1 MVLTCRAKSC
11 TSTWTRSTLPLPA
24 RRRMKRGKSAC
35 VPRCPPFVPE
45 NSVRTPLRSPSLPI
59 GAWCGREPSR
69 ARSADTIHLSGRY
82 VRTRRAAHEIEP
94 MVRRFGE
101 LTWAASCDERR
112 IARTVVLKLKTAE
125 FKILT
130 RSHTALSPPSSCE
143 ELTAIVL
150 SLRERVA
157 LGPQQRFRLVGVGVS
172 NFLDPKDNNGAVPW
186 VRVLVDGKQREL
198 DPCCATKSTALGAR
212 RCEMRSAMPGRRRS
226 KRRLHTA
233 ILSFVC
239 T

>member
-1 MVLTCRAKSC
+1 MDAFYASVVCAASYEARKVGVRSAMPAVRAGKLCPNAVTESVSTNWRVVWTRAKSC
-11 TSTWTRSTLPLPA
+11 
-24 RRRMKRGKSAC
+24 
-35 VPRCPPFVPE
+35 
-45 NSVRTPLRSPSLPI
+45 PI
-59 GAWCGREPSR
+59 GRHNPSQR
-69 ARSADTIHLSGRY
+69 KIRSNT
-82 VRTRRAAHEIEP
+82 T
-94 MVRRFGE
+94 
-101 LTWAASCDERR
+101 C
-112 IARTVVLKLKTAE
+112 
-125 FKILT
+125 
-130 RSHTALSPPSSCE
+130 HTPLSPPSSFE

-157 LGPQQRFRLVGVGVS
+157 LGPQQRFRLFGVGVS
-172 NFLDPKDNNGAVPW
+172 NFLDPKDNNGAVPC